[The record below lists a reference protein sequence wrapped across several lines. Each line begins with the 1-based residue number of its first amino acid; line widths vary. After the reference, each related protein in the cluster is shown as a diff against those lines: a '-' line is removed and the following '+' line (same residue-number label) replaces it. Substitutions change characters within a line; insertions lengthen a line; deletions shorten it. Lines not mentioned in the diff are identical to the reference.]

1 MNKKNSVN
9 SGHETAD
16 LMSSS
21 GQGIEI
27 QALGVPSTFVVG
39 PNGPGLNVSSEDM
52 RLISNRKDYLSVL
65 DSEKCNEHG
74 MPLNVKLS
82 LTNLIGDAV
91 RRMLLE
97 TRDSWESYCI
107 RVVQDYHERIPHS
120 QQSIEFS
127 ASGDTLR
134 DAMNWRKAI
143 TRYLEVDGHN
153 RCPADVV
160 ESLIAGLSQPYQA
173 HCRRA
178 LANRLGYV
186 GVPLLDG
193 DDSAACYGEF
203 LKEAGEAIA
212 AVSLIFRDHEI
223 HEHDLPHIPKAI
235 KEIAE
240 ARQQLAAMQRRLELA
255 LERKRGG
262 PVNITAK

>member
-1 MNKKNSVN
+1 MNKHNTAG
-9 SGHETAD
+9 SGSETAE
-16 LMSSS
+16 LMS
-21 GQGIEI
+21 Q
-27 QALGVPSTFVVG
+27 LGHSVEVATMGGKTQHVT
-39 PNGPGLNVSSEDM
+39 VSS
-52 RLISNRKDYLSVL
+52 KDYMSVL
-65 DSEKCNEHG
+65 GSEKCNENG

-91 RRMLLE
+91 RQMLLE

-107 RVVQDYHERIPHS
+107 RVVQDYRERIPQS
-120 QQSIEFS
+120 QQDIEFS
-127 ASGDTLR
+127 DSGDTLR

-153 RCPADVV
+153 RCPADIV
-160 ESLIAGLSQPYQA
+160 ESMIAGLTQPYQS

-178 LANRLGYV
+178 LANRIGYV

-212 AVSLIFRDHEI
+212 AVSVIFHDHQI
-223 HEHDLPHIPKAI
+223 TDQDKVHIPKAI
-235 KEIAE
+235 HEIRE
-240 ARQQLAAMQRRLELA
+240 ARSQLANMQRKLELA
-255 LERKRGG
+255 LDCGGRVAGG
-262 PVNITAK
+262 PVRSEAGKAGE